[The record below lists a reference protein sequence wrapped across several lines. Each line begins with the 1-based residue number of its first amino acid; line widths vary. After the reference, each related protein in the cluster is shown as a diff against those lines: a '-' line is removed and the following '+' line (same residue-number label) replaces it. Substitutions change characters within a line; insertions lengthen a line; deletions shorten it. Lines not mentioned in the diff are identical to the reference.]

1 MWEDSSY
8 CWVVICKNYW
18 QHMKQNLF
26 HGHRIPLGVTD
37 AVSSR
42 PTIDQRF
49 LARCD
54 NCGKGYVY
62 KPSEVSATSR
72 SRRNASRHIRYFKK
86 KIRQER

>member
-54 NCGKGYVY
+54 DCGKEYVY
-62 KPSEVSATSR
+62 KPSEVF
-72 SRRNASRHIRYFKK
+72 RYE
-86 KIRQER
+86 QEPPERFTPHPLFQEEN